1 MRRGC
6 GRGFWNCFTQRD
18 AAFVGRSAR
27 KTCAVYVPKKLYMSG
42 NRAVKN
48 AGSQS
53 GMRSR
58 STVMI
63 AKDSIFTMNRG
74 EVSGCIR
81 TR

>member
-6 GRGFWNCFTQRD
+6 GREFWNCFTQTG
-18 AAFVGRSAR
+18 AVFVEHSVRGM
-27 KTCAVYVPKKLYMSG
+27 CAVYVHKKLYMSG

-58 STVMI
+58 STVMT